1 MSSSVPIVGVPWDAT
16 SHDHL
21 RFQALH
27 LEKVANRQPSL
38 IPERVPNA
46 LWIGLRNAL
55 IAEAIAFPVA
65 WLILRAVLS

>member
-1 MSSSVPIVGVPWDAT
+1 MSSSVPIVGAPWDCR
-16 SHDHL
+16 SNDDF
-21 RFQALH
+21 RFQALR

-65 WLILRAVLS
+65 WLILRVVLA